1 MDWQRR
7 SYDAVVVGSGP
18 NGLSAA
24 ITLARQGLS
33 VLVIEAQPT
42 IGGGARSLEL
52 TLPGFVHDICSA
64 IHPMAVATPF
74 FRSLPLA
81 EHGLEWIH
89 PQAPLAH
96 PFDDGAAVLL
106 ERSVE
111 ATAKGLG
118 SDDEAYRRWMGPLVD
133 RAKNLFSDLVA
144 PPGIPRHLFTTMR
157 FARHGL
163 RSARAAAES
172 LFTGKQARALFAGLA
187 GHSIL
192 PLERRPSAAVG
203 MMLQIAGHAVGWPL
217 SRGGSQKISNALA
230 SYFRSL
236 GGEIVS
242 GRPIASVDEL
252 PEARAVLLDVTPRQ
266 VVQLAGH
273 RLPAGY
279 RRRLERFR
287 YGPGVFKLDW
297 ALSSP
302 IPWKAEVCS
311 WAGTVHLGG
320 TLEEIAESERLVWED
335 KIAEKPYVLVA
346 QQSLFDPTRAPAG
359 KHTAWAYCHVPHGCT
374 IDVTDRIEAH
384 LERFAP
390 GFRDCILA
398 RHALSPADMQRHNA
412 NYLGG
417 DITGGAQTLWQTFA
431 RPVLSLSP
439 YATPNRGLY
448 ICSSSTPPGGGVHGM
463 CGYFA
468 ARVALRREFEVREP
482 QANL

>member
-7 SYDAVVVGSGP
+7 SYDAVIVGTGP
-18 NGLSAA
+18 NGLAAA
-24 ITLARQGLS
+24 ITLARQSLS

-81 EHGLEWIH
+81 EHGLEWIQ
-89 PQAPLAH
+89 PPAPLAH
-96 PFDDGAAVLL
+96 PFDDGSAVVLD
-106 ERSVE
+106 RSVE
-111 ATAKGLG
+111 TTAAGLG
-118 SDDEAYRRWMGPLVD
+118 ADASAYRQWLTPLV
-133 RAKNLFSDLVA
+133 AGAESLFRDLVA
-144 PPGIPRHLFTTMR
+144 PPGIPRHPFLALR

-163 RSARAAAES
+163 RSARGVAES
-172 LFTGKQARALFAGLA
+172 LFSRREARALFAGMA

-192 PLERRPSAAVG
+192 TLEQRPSAAIG

-217 SRGGSQKISNALA
+217 PRGGSQKISDALA

-236 GGEIVS
+236 GGEIVTS
-242 GRPIASVDEL
+242 HPVASVDEL
-252 PEARAVLLDVTPRQ
+252 PEAKVVLLDVTPRQ

-279 RRRLERFR
+279 RRKLERYR

-302 IPWKAEVCS
+302 IPWKSPACIR
-311 WAGTVHLGG
+311 AGTVHLGG
-320 TLEEIAESERLVWED
+320 TLEEIAESERFVWED
-335 KIAEKPYVLVA
+335 KIAERPYVLVA
-346 QQSLFDPTRAPAG
+346 QQSLFDSTRAPAG

-374 IDVTDRIEAH
+374 VDVTDRIEAQM
-384 LERFAP
+384 ERFAP

-468 ARVALRREFEVREP
+468 ARVALRRCFGK
-482 QANL
+482 